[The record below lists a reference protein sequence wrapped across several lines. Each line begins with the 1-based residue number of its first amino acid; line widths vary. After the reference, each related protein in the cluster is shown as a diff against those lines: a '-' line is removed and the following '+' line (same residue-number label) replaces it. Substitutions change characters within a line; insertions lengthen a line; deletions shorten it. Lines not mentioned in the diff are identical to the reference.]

1 MQLLSLFI
9 RIPASD
15 IEDIIDFVIKFI
27 KSENFLPSVLNFLK
41 LAGVSMFIVIVFFTI
56 LFLLPFAS
64 NENNQT
70 AEGSE
75 LENKQEINNTQDWA
89 TISDSKTKKAIA
101 QTAKAIAE
109 TYLQET
115 PETQEKSD
123 RKSRLLGRT
132 ARSLTKKY
140 LDENKQ

>member
-27 KSENFLPSVLNFLK
+27 KSENYLPSVLNFLK
-41 LAGVSMFIVIVFFTI
+41 LAGVSMFIVIVFLTI
-56 LFLLPFAS
+56 LFLLPSGS
-64 NENNQT
+64 NKKNQT

-75 LENKQEINNTQDWA
+75 SENKQEINNTQDLEI
-89 TISDSKTKKAIA
+89 ISNSKTKKAIT

-109 TYLQET
+109 TYLEET
-115 PETQEKSD
+115 PETKEKSG
-123 RKSRLLGRT
+123 RKSRLLGRN
-132 ARSLTKKY
+132 ARSLAKKY
-140 LDENKQ
+140 LDDNKQ